1 MDYFE
6 VYREI
11 WQFHKQYIDRIC
23 NEDEFW
29 EAVIADADKLHKKY
43 DNSRFAKDLILA
55 ELTEFERIS
64 KEEKTQFVRVVYF
77 QWGIRKNNFFK
88 GFTCNKVALS
98 SSVDAKDR
106 STWALSSMKLWLGP
120 KYTDGPTRHW

>member
-11 WQFHKQYIDRIC
+11 WQFHKQYIGRIC

-29 EAVIADADKLHKKY
+29 EAVIADADKLYKKY
-43 DNSRFAKDLILA
+43 GNSRFAKDLILA

-64 KEEKTQFVRVVYF
+64 KEEKT
-77 QWGIRKNNFFK
+77 
-88 GFTCNKVALS
+88 
-98 SSVDAKDR
+98 
-106 STWALSSMKLWLGP
+106 
-120 KYTDGPTRHW
+120 

>member
-29 EAVIADADKLHKKY
+29 EIVIADADKLYKKY
-43 DNSRFAKDLILA
+43 DNSRFAKVMTPNYDSLVFFCIA
-55 ELTEFERIS
+55 QFW
-64 KEEKTQFVRVVYF
+64 QFVSR
-77 QWGIRKNNFFK
+77 
-88 GFTCNKVALS
+88 
-98 SSVDAKDR
+98 
-106 STWALSSMKLWLGP
+106 
-120 KYTDGPTRHW
+120 